1 MEYPGANNKSIR
13 TKVIIGTCGVVAL
26 LLLIAVGYL
35 IVKISQNQPQEVVY
49 TSNSSQQ
56 DSGNGLALGT
66 ADTSANNG
74 TNSVNLQGLTN
85 SNSSSNSSV
94 GAQAPQ
100 ALPAP
105 SSSTPLPKPVRSQ
118 TLPNGLKIDEYVY
131 GTGERATKAGDTIAV
146 HYIGYL
152 TTGQAFDTSLQGDK
166 KPFAFI
172 LGSGKVI
179 PGWDIGLQDMHVG
192 AVRRLTIPPALAYG
206 AKGSPPA
213 IGPNATLV
221 FDVQLMGI
229 Q

>member
-1 MEYPGANNKSIR
+1 MEYPGVNNKSIR
-13 TKVIIGTCGVVAL
+13 TKVIIGACGVVAL

-49 TSNSSQQ
+49 TSNSNQQ

-85 SNSSSNSSV
+85 SNASPNSS
-94 GAQAPQ
+94 AQAPQ

-118 TLPNGLKIDEYVY
+118 TQPSGLKIDEYVY

-166 KPFAFI
+166 KPFAFA

-206 AKGSPPA
+206 AKGSPPS

>member
-66 ADTSANNG
+66 ADTGANNG

-85 SNSSSNSSV
+85 SSPNSSAGTQS
-94 GAQAPQ
+94 PQ

-179 PGWDIGLQDMHVG
+179 PGWDIGLQDMRVG
-192 AVRRLTIPPALAYG
+192 SVRRLTIPPALAYG

-229 Q
+229 QQ

>member
-85 SNSSSNSSV
+85 SSPNSSA
-94 GAQAPQ
+94 GAQTPQ

-166 KPFAFI
+166 KPFAFM